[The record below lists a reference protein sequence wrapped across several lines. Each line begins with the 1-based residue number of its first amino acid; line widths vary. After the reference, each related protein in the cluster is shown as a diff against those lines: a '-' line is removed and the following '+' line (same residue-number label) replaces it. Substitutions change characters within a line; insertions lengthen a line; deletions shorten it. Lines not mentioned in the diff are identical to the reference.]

1 MIFSLNNPSMSIH
14 SKYDIHKIVC
24 WSLTKV
30 MKNGFLLLNFHQ
42 IGCRWNCD
50 RLVILS
56 RGLSL
61 SSPPQA
67 VTGAQSLS
75 LWESPLSHSPTC
87 FHLFFLK
94 VTHLGRRLQS
104 CDFTEEPSE
113 VITFPLNE
121 PSWKFSTAATDVTSI
136 SGGSIDISHFV
147 SWNFFRSPNVAGVWS
162 LISQELLTLQFVFKC
177 LLC

>member
-67 VTGAQSLS
+67 ITGAHSLS

-87 FHLFFLK
+87 FQLSFLK

-121 PSWKFSTAATDVTSI
+121 PTWKFSTAATKVQTFQISPLTSASLCPWI
-136 SGGSIDISHFV
+136 SFGLQMLLEFDLL
-147 SWNFFRSPNVAGVWS
+147 
-162 LISQELLTLQFVFKC
+162 LINSFDSTVC
-177 LLC
+177 V